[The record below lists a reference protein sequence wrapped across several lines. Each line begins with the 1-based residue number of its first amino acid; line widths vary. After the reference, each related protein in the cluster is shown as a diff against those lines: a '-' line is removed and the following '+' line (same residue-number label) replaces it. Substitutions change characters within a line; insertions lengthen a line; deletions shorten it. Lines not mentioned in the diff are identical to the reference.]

1 MSTKQ
6 NLPYNM
12 ASEQQQLNAYYL
24 QQGGAAGDVPLTTVG
39 QITFTSNSSQTF
51 YSTAL
56 SCSANY
62 SNLGESGMLQ
72 ILQSVLASYEITA
85 NDFNYKLDQSGSTN
99 YSVDTTNTNSY
110 AITLTPAPTVLT
122 AGMHV
127 KFAITYG
134 NTLAATLNV
143 NGLGAKNIV
152 KNGGAPLVLGDLLAG
167 CIVDATFD
175 GSNWQIIPSYV
186 AQIAKYT
193 GNAEVLISDGGGSGV
208 CAELNSTYI
217 IFAQDKNGPNYVFA
231 MGYRYNN
238 PSVAPNITII
248 ATGGG
253 GTSGGGLSINTNSIG
268 TVNINNIVA
277 TSCVMYVIR
286 LPWGQNGWS

>member
-143 NGLGAKNIV
+143 NGLGANNIV
-152 KNGGAPLVLGDLLAG
+152 KNGVAPLVLGDMLAG
-167 CIVDATFD
+167 SIIDATFD
-175 GSNWQIIPSYV
+175 GSYWHIIPSYV
-186 AQIAKYT
+186 AQIATYT
-193 GNAEVLISDGGGSGV
+193 GNAQVTISDGGGAGICSNP
-208 CAELNSTYI
+208 NSTYI
-217 IFAQDKNGPNYVFA
+217 LFAQSKTTAAFLLA
-231 MGYRYNN
+231 TGYRGAITSL
-238 PSVAPNITII
+238 PSFVTISC
-248 ATGGG
+248 
-253 GTSGGGLSINTNSIG
+253 GTLSIGVSNLQYGTQVINGLPASSI
-268 TVNINNIVA
+268 IVY
-277 TSCVMYVIR
+277 CIC
-286 LPWGQNGWS
+286 LPWGANSWT

>member
-110 AITLTPAPTVLT
+110 AITLTPAPISLT

-143 NGLGAKNIV
+143 NGLGANNIV
-152 KNGGAPLVLGDLLAG
+152 KNGVAPLVLGDMLAG
-167 CIVDATFD
+167 SIIDATFD
-175 GSNWQIIPSYV
+175 GSYWHIIPSYV
-186 AQIAKYT
+186 AQIATYT
-193 GNAEVLISDGGGSGV
+193 GNAQVTISDGGGAGICSNP
-208 CAELNSTYI
+208 NSTYI
-217 IFAQDKNGPNYVFA
+217 LFAQSKTTAAFLLA
-231 MGYRYNN
+231 TGYRG
-238 PSVAPNITII
+238 AIT
-248 ATGGG
+248 
-253 GTSGGGLSINTNSIG
+253 
-268 TVNINNIVA
+268 
-277 TSCVMYVIR
+277 
-286 LPWGQNGWS
+286 